1 MRNTIEYSTAAGVLA
16 AAILMSN
23 AAFAYEATALEKAE
37 LAQLTPQLRSEV
49 QARLSG
55 EQTVRGILETMLLNK
70 ISLIFAS
77 DRVVAVDFD
86 KGVAVVEGKDGK
98 IRTFPFDVTTEGNDL
113 IINGKRVKGLQV
125 GDPTKLGWGD
135 LNIEVAMECSG
146 RFTKRDDAA
155 KHLQAGAKKVL
166 I

>member
-1 MRNTIEYSTAAGVLA
+1 MRNTIGYSAAAGVLA
-16 AAILMSN
+16 ATILMSG

-98 IRTFPFDVTTEGNDL
+98 IMTFPFDVTTL
-113 IINGKRVKGLQV
+113 VIK
-125 GDPTKLGWGD
+125 
-135 LNIEVAMECSG
+135 S
-146 RFTKRDDAA
+146 
-155 KHLQAGAKKVL
+155 
-166 I
+166 